1 MLQNKKPFLPIFLV
15 FASLNAFFFAG
26 KNLLLSWGLD
36 RDVVLVGNVV
46 IFCVTLISFLLAQK
60 GLKSANPHAF
70 VRSIYTS
77 MMVKL
82 FACIIAAF
90 IYIATA
96 KEGVNKPALFTLM
109 GLYLVYTFI
118 EVGILTNL
126 LRQKSNG

>member
-1 MLQNKKPFLPIFLV
+1 MQRNRKPFLPILLV
-15 FASLNAFFFAG
+15 FVSLNAFFFAG
-26 KNLLLSWGLD
+26 KNLLLNWGLD
-36 RDVVLVGNVV
+36 RDTVLIGNVV
-46 IFCVTLISFLLAQK
+46 IFCVTLVSFLLAQK
-60 GLKSANPHAF
+60 GLKSTNPHAF

-109 GLYLVYTFI
+109 GLYLIYTFI
-118 EVGILTNL
+118 EVGILTKL